1 MLFDYLLYWIK
12 FVDFLL
18 VTKYWS
24 CLLFFTH
31 PLKDLPARLRQY
43 ASYEY
48 VRKTLQSYA
57 KVNILVVDLK
67 SDALKERH
75 WKTLTRQLRVSWML
89 SDLTLGQVWDV
100 DLLKNESI
108 IKDVIQVAQGEM
120 ALEEF
125 LKQVKETW
133 QTYELEMVNYQ
144 NKCRLIRG
152 WDDLFN
158 KVDTQNLLHFSL
170 FVK

>member
-1 MLFDYLLYWIK
+1 M
-12 FVDFLL
+12 
-18 VTKYWS
+18 
-24 CLLFFTH
+24 
-31 PLKDLPARLRQY
+31 
-43 ASYEY
+43 
-48 VRKTLQSYA
+48 
-57 KVNILVVDLK
+57 
-67 SDALKERH
+67 
-75 WKTLTRQLRVSWML
+75 
-89 SDLTLGQVWDV
+89 

-158 KVDTQNLLHFSL
+158 KVCTFKYLKLGLHFSEKFGTSPFASADFDCSTTKKSTFSL
-170 FVK
+170 RDHSSITSSKRWVGGVRKWQFVTIYSTVNHQKVR

>member
-1 MLFDYLLYWIK
+1 
-12 FVDFLL
+12 
-18 VTKYWS
+18 
-24 CLLFFTH
+24 
-31 PLKDLPARLRQY
+31 
-43 ASYEY
+43 
-48 VRKTLQSYA
+48 
-57 KVNILVVDLK
+57 
-67 SDALKERH
+67 
-75 WKTLTRQLRVSWML
+75 
-89 SDLTLGQVWDV
+89 V

-158 KVDTQNLLHFSL
+158 KVCTFKFLKLGLHFSEK
-170 FVK
+170 FGRDITFCICRF

>member
-1 MLFDYLLYWIK
+1 M
-12 FVDFLL
+12 
-18 VTKYWS
+18 
-24 CLLFFTH
+24 
-31 PLKDLPARLRQY
+31 
-43 ASYEY
+43 
-48 VRKTLQSYA
+48 
-57 KVNILVVDLK
+57 
-67 SDALKERH
+67 
-75 WKTLTRQLRVSWML
+75 
-89 SDLTLGQVWDV
+89 

-158 KVDTQNLLHFSL
+158 KVCTFKYLKLGLHFSEKFGTSPFASADFDCSTTKKSTFSISWPL
-170 FVK
+170 SFF